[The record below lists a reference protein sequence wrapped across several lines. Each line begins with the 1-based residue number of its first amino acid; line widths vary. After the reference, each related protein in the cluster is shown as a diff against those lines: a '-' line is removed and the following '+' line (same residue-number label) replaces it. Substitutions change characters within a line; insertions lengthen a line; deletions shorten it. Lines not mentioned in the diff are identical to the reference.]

1 MKATFGK
8 ELLIRIKKEYAYQAR
23 FAEEIDVKEASV
35 TQWLKG
41 RTYPSAEN
49 LVKISE
55 ALNWDLKEA
64 EKLIENEKKRD
75 ALQKYGAEFD
85 TEEILTGFAN
95 LPLSKQE
102 QLLKEMTEI
111 FYARKLPSRV
121 VINLGGEKAFAV

>member
-1 MKATFGK
+1 MTAPFGK
-8 ELLIRIKKEYAYQAR
+8 ELLIRIKKKYAYQAR

-41 RTYPSAEN
+41 RTYPSKEN
-49 LVKISE
+49 LVKICE
-55 ALNWDLKEA
+55 ALSWDLKEA

-85 TEEILTGFAN
+85 TEEILTGFCS
-95 LPLSKQE
+95 LPLPKQE
-102 QLLKEMTEI
+102 KLLKEMTEI